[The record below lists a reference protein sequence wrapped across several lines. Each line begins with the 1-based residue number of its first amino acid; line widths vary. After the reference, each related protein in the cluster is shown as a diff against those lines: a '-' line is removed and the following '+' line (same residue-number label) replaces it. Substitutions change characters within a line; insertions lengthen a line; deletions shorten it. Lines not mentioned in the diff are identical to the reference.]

1 MKAVRNVKVDSQ
13 SGHGMIKAEK
23 GSKLSLIDFNLQRGF
38 FANFIDSQS
47 RINRQI
53 AMVDTFKSGYASI
66 VGRPNVGKS
75 TLLNSLLTQKVAVTS
90 NRPQTTRN
98 KITGVLHLPGAQ
110 IILMDT
116 PGIHQSDRALNE
128 MMVRA
133 SVSTFS
139 DVDLIL
145 VMLSAEVGFC
155 TDDEFV
161 LNSMKGVKTKKV
173 LVINKIDLVEKSALL
188 TLMDEMNRKSLFE
201 EIIPVS
207 ALKEDGL
214 DQLKSLILNYL
225 PEGPEYFPKGMV
237 TDCPETFL
245 FGEIIREKILKL
257 TRYEVPHSVAVVVED
272 MYEQNNGVVQ
282 IDATIY
288 AEKDSQK
295 KILIGESGSMLK
307 NIGRQARQELEKR
320 LGAKVFLK
328 LFVKVKANWRD
339 QKRAIK
345 EFGYSQ

>member
-1 MKAVRNVKVDSQ
+1 
-13 SGHGMIKAEK
+13 MIKAEK
-23 GSKLSLIDFNLQRGF
+23 GSKLSLIDFSLQRGF
-38 FANFIDSQS
+38 FANFIDGQSQ
-47 RINRQI
+47 INRQI
-53 AMVDTFKSGYASI
+53 AMADPFKSGYASI

-75 TLLNSLLTQKVAVTS
+75 TLLNRLLTQKVAVTS

-98 KITGVLHLPGAQ
+98 KITGVLHLPNAQ
-110 IILMDT
+110 IILVDT

-133 SVSTFS
+133 SVSTFF

-145 VMLSAEVGFC
+145 VMLSADSGFC
-155 TDDEFV
+155 AEDKFV
-161 LNSMKGVKTKKV
+161 LDSMRGVKTKKV
-173 LVINKIDLVEKSALL
+173 LVINKIDLVEKSVLL
-188 TLMDEMNRKSLFE
+188 TLMDEMNQKSLFE
-201 EIIPVS
+201 EIIPIS

-245 FGEIIREKILKL
+245 FGEIIREKILKF
-257 TRYEVPHSVAVVVED
+257 TRFEVPHSVAVVVED

-295 KILIGESGSMLK
+295 KILIGEKGSMLK

-339 QKRAIK
+339 QKRTIK
-345 EFGYSQ
+345 EFGYTQ

>member
-1 MKAVRNVKVDSQ
+1 
-13 SGHGMIKAEK
+13 MIKAEK
-23 GSKLSLIDFNLQRGF
+23 GSKLSLTDFSLQRVF
-38 FANFIDSQS
+38 FANFIDSQP

-53 AMVDTFKSGYASI
+53 AMADPFKSGYASI

-75 TLLNSLLTQKVAVTS
+75 TLLNRLLTQKVAVTS

-98 KITGVLHLPGAQ
+98 KITGVLHLPNAQ
-110 IILMDT
+110 IILVDT

-145 VMLSAEVGFC
+145 VMLSAEAGFC
-155 TDDEFV
+155 NEDEFV
-161 LNSMKGVKTKKV
+161 LNSMEGVKTKKV
-173 LVINKIDLVEKSALL
+173 LVINKIDLVEKSVLL
-188 TLMDEMNRKSLFE
+188 TLMDEMNQKSLFE
-201 EIIPVS
+201 EIIPIS

-295 KILIGESGSMLK
+295 KILIGERGSMLK

>member
-1 MKAVRNVKVDSQ
+1 MTDS
-13 SGHGMIKAEK
+13 
-23 GSKLSLIDFNLQRGF
+23 
-38 FANFIDSQS
+38 
-47 RINRQI
+47 
-53 AMVDTFKSGYASI
+53 FKSGYASI

-75 TLLNSLLTQKVAVTS
+75 TLLNRLMAQKVAVTS

-110 IILMDT
+110 IILLDT

-133 SVSTFS
+133 SVNTFS
-139 DVDLIL
+139 DVDLLL
-145 VMLSAEVGFC
+145 VMLSADSGFC
-155 TDDEFV
+155 ADDEFV
-161 LNSMKGVKTKKV
+161 LNSMRGIKTKKV
-173 LVINKIDLVEKSALL
+173 LVINKIDLVDKSKLL
-188 TLMDEMNRKSLFE
+188 SLISEMNEKLLFA
-201 EIIPVS
+201 EIIPIS

-225 PEGPEYFPKGMV
+225 PEGPEYFPKDMV
-237 TDCPETFL
+237 TDCPENFL

-257 TRYEVPHSVAVVVED
+257 TRFEVPHSVAVVVED
-272 MYEQNNGVVQ
+272 MYEQNNGVIQ

-295 KILIGESGSMLK
+295 KILIGEGGSMLK
-307 NIGRQARQELEKR
+307 NIGRQARQEIEKR
-320 LGAKVFLK
+320 LGSKLFLK
-328 LFVKVKANWRD
+328 LFIKVKANWRD

-345 EFGYSQ
+345 EFGYTHDSF